1 MPMRKRREKQPL
13 KLKMSREGDGRSNG
27 ASDASGWVD

>member
-1 MPMRKRREKQPL
+1 MPIRKRREKQPL
-13 KLKMSREGDGRSNG
+13 KLKMGRKGDGRSNG

>member
-27 ASDASGWVD
+27 YSDASEWVD

>member
-1 MPMRKRREKQPL
+1 MLIRKRREKQPL
-13 KLKMSREGDGRSNG
+13 KLKMGRKGDGRSNG

>member
-27 ASDASGWVD
+27 TSDASEWVD

>member
-13 KLKMSREGDGRSNG
+13 KLKMSREGDRRSKG